1 MKLSNKVWIIAGIG
15 VIVVLLVVAFMMY
28 SRQGADQQD
37 LQDRQDAA
45 TARSATLTASK
56 QDLENQLAQ
65 AQSLLDDSQ
74 AQYPQAMESI
84 EYGEYLFEI
93 ADDCDVT
100 LASLSFPKPGTV
112 TQGSVTYSLVS
123 LSLPVSGELDN
134 IYMFIDT
141 LRTDPRFAST
151 SVKSVTLNV
160 GSGSA
165 TIAVDI
171 YAYKGK

>member
-74 AQYPQAMESI
+74 AQYPQTIESI

-93 ADDCDVT
+93 ADSCDVT

-112 TQGSVTYSLVS
+112 T
-123 LSLPVSGELDN
+123 
-134 IYMFIDT
+134 
-141 LRTDPRFAST
+141 
-151 SVKSVTLNV
+151 
-160 GSGSA
+160 
-165 TIAVDI
+165 
-171 YAYKGK
+171 

>member
-15 VIVVLLVVAFMMY
+15 VIVVLLIVAFMMY

-74 AQYPQAMESI
+74 AQYPQTIESI

-93 ADDCDVT
+93 ADSCDVT

-151 SVKSVTLNV
+151 NVKSVTLNV
-160 GSGSA
+160 GSDSA
-165 TIAVDI
+165 TIVVDI

>member
-65 AQSLLDDSQ
+65 AQSLLDASQ

-151 SVKSVTLNV
+151 NVKSVTLNV
-160 GSGSA
+160 GSDSA
-165 TIAVDI
+165 TIVVDI

>member
-74 AQYPQAMESI
+74 AQYPQTIESI

-93 ADDCDVT
+93 ADSCDVT

-112 TQGSVTYSLVS
+112 TQGSVTYSVVS

-151 SVKSVTLNV
+151 SVKSVNLNV
-160 GSGSA
+160 GSDSA
-165 TIAVDI
+165 TIVVDI
-171 YAYKGK
+171 YAHKGK